1 MVWSFISITFHI
13 HLYIKEAEEED
24 IRRIGQMFSCW
35 VSHNPLF
42 SQWCLSYTENF
53 LFDDESLS
61 NFTEEKPSIQKGKGR
76 TRTRKPKS
84 KNREH
89 SIMVMHNK
97 CCKRK
102 HHGLAKGGKTYV
114 LNFSL
119 VA

>member
-1 MVWSFISITFHI
+1 LGKCSVVGFHTI
-13 HLYIKEAEEED
+13 PYF
-24 IRRIGQMFSCW
+24 RNG
-35 VSHNPLF
+35 VYPT
-42 SQWCLSYTENF
+42 TENF
-53 LFDDESLS
+53 LFDDKSLS
-61 NFTEEKPSIQKGKGR
+61 NFTKQKPPIQKGKGR
-76 TRTRKPKS
+76 TRTRKQKS

-102 HHGLAKGGKTYV
+102 HQGLAKGGKTYV

>member
-1 MVWSFISITFHI
+1 MVFSF
-13 HLYIKEAEEED
+13 A
-24 IRRIGQMFSCW
+24 
-35 VSHNPLF
+35 
-42 SQWCLSYTENF
+42 ENF
-53 LFDDESLS
+53 PFDDESLS
-61 NFTEEKPSIQKGKGR
+61 NFIKEKPLIQKGKGR

-89 SIMVMHNK
+89 SIMIMHNK

-102 HHGLAKGGKTYV
+102 HQGLAKGGKTYV